1 MSERG
6 KLKTKIN
13 SIPQKESKAPFGAQQ
28 GKYLY
33 CVIKDPAPEQA
44 RYGAGKSPKRFNI
57 LGQEGKEVFTINKGD
72 LAICVSDTAKEEYH
86 FIKEYL
92 TCHQKVIEEVMR
104 KGYDVL
110 PVRFG
115 TVAPSAEYVREKL
128 FKAKRKELL
137 ETFPI
142 VEGRVE
148 LGLRAFWKD
157 MPSIFQEI
165 VAENKIIQQ
174 AKKEVQKNPFQ
185 MKIASVGE
193 LVQKALDA
201 KRETEAQ
208 RILSPLKNFSVNFK
222 ERELLRSREVMKDSM
237 ILSSAFLVAK
247 EKIKEFDEKVEEFIN
262 KYENRIKF
270 IYVGPIPPFNFV
282 ELHLEV

>member
-1 MSERG
+1 MSE
-6 KLKTKIN
+6 K
-13 SIPQKESKAPFGAQQ
+13 